1 MASSTPFDGTNFNTA
16 APDVG
21 QPHGNDYQE
30 HQATKKSIEFVNN
43 KEHEAIAS
51 DPSASGGGGVH
62 KNGSGVAYISSSAA
76 TNRPDGS
83 TSLAANDIDK
93 GRLWLDDTTTPPAL
107 KRWSGS
113 AWVSAGTVVLK
124 DDSFQAV
131 DQAGTGLV
139 PLIGANASD
148 KPELPDGA
156 VATTQAVDDNST
168 KVATTEYVESQ
179 IAEDAPSSALC
190 KGWGD
195 ITSAGSINAS
205 YNIASVSRDSEGDYT
220 VTWTN
225 AFASANY
232 AVLLT
237 PVAVPNTDIL
247 TISPYDKTTGSVKVH
262 IELSGIGDRD
272 GAFNIA
278 AFGD

>member
-1 MASSTPFDGTNFNTA
+1 MASSTPFDGTNFK
-16 APDVG
+16 
-21 QPHGNDYQE
+21 E
-30 HQATKKSIEFVNN
+30 HQATKKSMEFVNN

-83 TSLAANDIDK
+83 TALAANDIDK

-179 IAEDAPSSALC
+179 VDARTSGFYTADGVTTDTVITTTSFKDVDTGIGASALAFLKVTNNSGGNNNLFFKQKDDPMTPTNSIFENTGASGC
-190 KGWGD
+190 RMQNGA
-195 ITSAGSINAS
+195 SAYIVCSTDSNGLMEVKTISDTPGSIT
-205 YNIASVSRDSEGDYT
+205 IT
-220 VTWTN
+220 V
-225 AFASANY
+225 
-232 AVLLT
+232 
-237 PVAVPNTDIL
+237 
-247 TISPYDKTTGSVKVH
+247 
-262 IELSGIGDRD
+262 IGY
-272 GAFNIA
+272 IK
-278 AFGD
+278 